1 MKKVVE
7 GALIFCLFII
17 FFVAHASTG
26 LAQSKAPQTQAQMI
40 IDAIRITEPLSFC
53 NEPVPLTNPDV
64 RERLE
69 RELLISLDNSDDIIL
84 WIKRAN
90 RYFPDI
96 EKELKEQS
104 MPDDLKYITI
114 AESSLRPMVFSNK
127 GAVGYW
133 QFIESTGGKYGL
145 DITSDIDERR
155 SFSKSTR
162 AAIKYLK
169 DLYSMLNSWTLAA
182 AAYNMGE
189 DGLKGEMMAQKVND
203 YYRLYLN
210 QETQRYVFRILAAK
224 IILSNPARF
233 GYVLG
238 KNDLYQPPLYD
249 IVEITAGQPVPLH
262 IIAEAAKTHF
272 KVIKDLNPDIRLYH
286 LPAGTRQVHIPAGT
300 ANEFPAR
307 YESLIKEWNSRK
319 NEYAYTVKKG
329 DSLYGIAARFGVPV
343 KALMIWNKLWNGKKI
358 APGDKIYIFSD
369 NFKTVNKTIKTE
381 KPDKKHKTDNAD
393 AAAPP
398 EESPE

>member
-1 MKKVVE
+1 MKKFVE
-7 GALIFCLFII
+7 GALIFSLVII
-17 FFVAHASTG
+17 FCVAHASTG
-26 LAQSKAPQTQAQMI
+26 LAQSKTPQTQAQMI
-40 IDAIRITEPLSFC
+40 IEAIRIAEPLSFC
-53 NEPVPLTNPDV
+53 NEPVPLSDPDV

-90 RYFPDI
+90 RYFPHI
-96 EKELKEQS
+96 EKALKEQS

-133 QFIESTGGKYGL
+133 QFIESTGAKYGL

-155 SFSKSTR
+155 NFYKSTQ

-169 DLYSMLNSWTLAA
+169 DLYSMLDSWTLAA

-189 DGLKGEMMAQKVND
+189 DGLKGEMTAQQVNN

-224 IILSNPARF
+224 IILSNPAKF

-238 KNDLYQPPLYD
+238 KNDLYRPAQFD

-307 YESLIKEWNSRK
+307 YESLIQEWNSRK

-329 DSLYGIAARFGVPV
+329 DSLYGIASRFGVPV

-369 NFKTVNKTIKTE
+369 NFKNMNKTTKTE
-381 KPDKKHKTDNAD
+381 KPDKKEKTDKT
-393 AAAPP
+393 APP
-398 EESPE
+398 EETPE